1 MPSVPRK
8 RRVCEQPGGS
18 SERSPAG
25 LPAPLLAPGPAK
37 SRSAYQIVTG
47 KAHSRPAEPGMALV
61 FHVCVSTFQ
70 PKYIIGFFPPAGR
83 SPPDTALH
91 KLLCLCVL

>member
-1 MPSVPRK
+1 MLPVPRK

-47 KAHSRPAEPGMALV
+47 KAHNRPAEPGMALV
-61 FHVCVSTFQ
+61 FHVCMSTFQ
-70 PKYIIGFFPPAGR
+70 PNISLFFFPPAGR
-83 SPPDTALH
+83 SPADTALH
-91 KLLCLCVL
+91 KLLCIHVL